1 MLQPVIQADWN
12 DRLESY
18 ITSDSFQKLA
28 QFVDSEYESQTIYPP
43 SDEIFQALNLTS
55 FEDVKVVILGQDPYH
70 GPGQANGLSFSVHP
84 DVKTPPSLV
93 NIYKEL
99 VDDLGVPTPSTG
111 DLTPWARQ
119 GVLLLNTVLTV
130 RAGEANSHR
139 CHGWEEF
146 TDEIIRRLNAHESP
160 IVYILWG
167 QASIAKKALIDTRK
181 HAVIE
186 SPHPSPLAA
195 YRGFFGSKP
204 FSRANNYLT
213 SWNRTPIDWEL
224 P

>member
-99 VDDLGVPTPSTG
+99 VDDALGET
-111 DLTPWARQ
+111 
-119 GVLLLNTVLTV
+119 
-130 RAGEANSHR
+130 R
-139 CHGWEEF
+139 CFVVEY
-146 TDEIIRRLNAHESP
+146 RLDC
-160 IVYILWG
+160 
-167 QASIAKKALIDTRK
+167 AS
-181 HAVIE
+181 
-186 SPHPSPLAA
+186 
-195 YRGFFGSKP
+195 GGG
-204 FSRANNYLT
+204 
-213 SWNRTPIDWEL
+213 
-224 P
+224 